1 MFTPPSCPNP
11 LCAMH
16 TAPAPRFFQ
25 KAGFFRRHASPDP
38 VQRFVCKTCRVG
50 FSSQTFRVDYRD
62 RKPNLNEPLV
72 KLMISGVGLRQSA
85 RLLGMTLNNVEK
97 KFRKLARHMGLLHER
112 LMGAFAPDSI
122 FLLDELETFE
132 ADRLW
137 KPLTVAYLIDKK
149 TSFSVTTTVGTL
161 PPRGEAREII
171 RRNGLPEGVARR
183 KSESSRVVRET
194 FEKLAAHLAPD
205 ARVTLVCDL
214 KRTYPRLAKRALGDR
229 LLAVDAYSSK
239 LPRDTT
245 NPLFRINHALA
256 MARDLTS
263 RLRRRSWLASKKR
276 EFLALHLGAIL
287 CYRNYIRCRIN
298 DAPESAAMAAGF
310 VDRRLTFAEAVA
322 WRQDLGD
329 FSVLPVQRSA

>member
-161 PPRGEAREII
+161 PRA
-171 RRNGLPEGVARR
+171 ARR
-183 KSESSRVVRET
+183 GRSFARTACPKARRSGKASPQGSS
-194 FEKLAAHLAPD
+194 
-205 ARVTLVCDL
+205 ARPS
-214 KRTYPRLAKRALGDR
+214 RNW
-229 LLAVDAYSSK
+229 
-239 LPRDTT
+239 LP
-245 NPLFRINHALA
+245 
-256 MARDLTS
+256 TS
-263 RLRRRSWLASKKR
+263 RSKR
-276 EFLALHLGAIL
+276 ES
-287 CYRNYIRCRIN
+287 RS
-298 DAPESAAMAAGF
+298 SA
-310 VDRRLTFAEAVA
+310 T
-322 WRQDLGD
+322 
-329 FSVLPVQRSA
+329 

>member
-1 MFTPPSCPNP
+1 MFTPPSCPSP

-16 TAPAPRFFQ
+16 TAPEPRFFQ
-25 KAGFFRRHASPDP
+25 KAGTYLRQSSPFP
-38 VQRFVCKTCRVG
+38 VQRFVCKACRVG

-62 RKPNLNEPLV
+62 HKPQLNEALV
-72 KLMISGVGLRQSA
+72 KLMVSGVGLRQSA
-85 RLLGMTLNNVEK
+85 RLLGMTLNNIEK

-112 LMGAFAPDSI
+112 LMGTFASGST

-132 ADRLW
+132 ESRLW
-137 KPLTVAYLIDKK
+137 KPLTVAYLIDKA
-149 TSFSVTTTVGTL
+149 TSFSVTTKVGTL
-161 PPRGEAREII
+161 PPRGKAREII
-171 RRNGLPEGVARR
+171 RRDGLPEGSTKR
-183 KSESSRVVRET
+183 KSESAKVVRET
-194 FEKLAAHLAPD
+194 FEKLAAHLALE

-214 KRTYPRLAKRALGDR
+214 KRTYPGLAKRALGDR
-229 LLAVDAYSSK
+229 LRAVEAYSSK
-239 LPRDTT
+239 LLRDTA
-245 NPLFRINHALA
+245 NPLFRINHAFA

-298 DAPESAAMAAGF
+298 GVEESAAMAAGF
-310 VDRRLTFAEAVA
+310 VDRRLTFAESVA

-329 FSVLPVQRSA
+329 FSILPVERLA